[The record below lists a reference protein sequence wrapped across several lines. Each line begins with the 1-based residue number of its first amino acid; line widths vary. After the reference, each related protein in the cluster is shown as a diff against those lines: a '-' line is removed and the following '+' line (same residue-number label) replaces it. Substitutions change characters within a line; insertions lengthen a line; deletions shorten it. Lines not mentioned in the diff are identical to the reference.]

1 MNYSS
6 KASICILIFP
16 LNERTFSPNLGAL
29 LLALLFNLGSV
40 QNFQELRSL
49 CSHSETKEMKWRA
62 AVFHCT
68 PLCKPWPK
76 CCRLAAVV
84 QCGGPV
90 SGGSKW
96 RLLLRLDNN
105 SSSGWWRWLVAVQR
119 PVQWQ
124 PDVMHSTAVS
134 APLPPLTTTH
144 HTHNINTQTQPHI
157 LYINHW

>member
-1 MNYSS
+1 MKYSS
-6 KASICILIFP
+6 KASICILIFS

-49 CSHSETKEMKWRA
+49 CSHSETKGMKWRA

-84 QCGGPV
+84 QRGGPV

-134 APLPPLTTTH
+134 APPATTH
-144 HTHNINTQTQPHI
+144 HHTPHNINTQTQPHI
-157 LYINHW
+157 LYIKHW